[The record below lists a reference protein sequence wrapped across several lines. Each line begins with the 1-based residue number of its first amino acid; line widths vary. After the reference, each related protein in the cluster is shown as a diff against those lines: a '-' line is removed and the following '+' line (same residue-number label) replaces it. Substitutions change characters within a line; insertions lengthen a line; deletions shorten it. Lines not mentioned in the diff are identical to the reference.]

1 MHKARFE
8 QLLRK
13 PVWPAKY
20 FNMNN
25 NFFSRSEVTVA
36 IWELRQPFF
45 LVGGFSFVTNL
56 LMLVPSLY
64 MLQVYDRV
72 LASRSDMTLLMLT
85 LLTLGLYA
93 LLAGLEWVRS
103 RTLVRVGARFD
114 AALNHRVFNAA
125 FETNLRNV
133 GANAGQALSDLT
145 NVRQFITGNGLFAFF
160 DAPWFPIYLIV
171 IFMLHPMIGWFSV
184 GGAIVLVVLTLVN
197 EWATKGP
204 LTQANQAAIVSNNY
218 ATNNLRNAEVIQ
230 AMGMIDNLR
239 QRWYDRYKLLLAMQ
253 SVASDRAGSITAIS
267 KFIRLGQQSLIL
279 GLGALLVIEGELTP
293 GGMIAGSILMGRTL
307 APVEQLIGSWKQ
319 LISAR
324 SAFERLEKM
333 LGQFPARK
341 EGMSLPAPEGH
352 LSVESVMAAA
362 PGSNVAILKGV
373 SFSLDPGEAVAIIGP
388 SAAGKSTLARL
399 LVGIWPAMAGK
410 VRLDGADIFTWD
422 KLDLGPHI
430 GYLPQDV
437 ELFEGTIAENIARF
451 GELDNEKVITAARQ
465 AGVHD
470 MILHFPQGY
479 DTAIG
484 VAGGFLSGGQRQR
497 IALARAIYGH
507 PALIVLDEPNAS
519 LDDAGE
525 AALVLAV
532 QALKAEGCTV
542 VLITHRTSIISA
554 VDKILLMRDGQV
566 AAFGPRNEVLNAMS
580 KAARTSL
587 PAASEAQ
594 QPAA

>member
-1 MHKARFE
+1 MK
-8 QLLRK
+8 
-13 PVWPAKY
+13 
-20 FNMNN
+20 N
-25 NFFSRSEVTVA
+25 NFFSRSEVTAA
-36 IWELRQPFF
+36 IWELRHPFAM
-45 LVGGFSFVTNL
+45 VGGFSFVINL
-56 LMLVPSLY
+56 LMLLPSLY

-72 LASRSDMTLLMLT
+72 LSSRSEMTLLMLT
-85 LLTLGLYA
+85 LLVVGLYA
-93 LLAGLEWVRS
+93 LLSGLEWVRS

-114 AALNHRVFNAA
+114 AALNNRVFSAA
-125 FETNLRNV
+125 FETNLRAP
-133 GANAGQALSDLT
+133 GANAGQALADLT
-145 NVRQFITGNGLFAFF
+145 NVRQFVTGGGLFAFF
-160 DAPWFPIYLIV
+160 DAPWFPIYLAV
-171 IFMLHPMIGWFSV
+171 IFMLHPVIGWFSV
-184 GGAIVLVVLTLVN
+184 AGAFVLIILTLIN

-239 QRWYDRYKLLLAMQ
+239 QRWYDRYKMLLAMQ
-253 SVASDRAGSITAIS
+253 SVASNRAGTISAVS
-267 KFIRLGQQSLIL
+267 KFIRIAQQSLIL
-279 GLGALLVIEGELTP
+279 GLGALLVIKGEMTP

-324 SAFERLEKM
+324 GAFERLEKM
-333 LGQFPARK
+333 LGNFPAGR
-341 EGMSLPAPEGH
+341 ENMSLPPPEGH
-352 LSVESVMAAA
+352 LSVEGVMATA

-373 SFSLDPGEAVAIIGP
+373 TFSLNPGEAVAVIGP

-399 LVGIWPAMAGK
+399 LVGIWPAVSGK

-422 KLDLGPHI
+422 KIELGPHI

-437 ELFEGTIAENIARF
+437 ELFEGSIAENIARF
-451 GELDNEKVITAARQ
+451 GELDHEKIITAARQ

-479 DTAIG
+479 NTAIG
-484 VAGGFLSGGQRQR
+484 VSGGFLSGGQRQR
-497 IALARAIYGH
+497 IALARALYGH
-507 PALIVLDEPNAS
+507 PSLIVLDEPNAS

-525 AALVLAV
+525 AALVQAV

-554 VDKILLMRDGQV
+554 VDKILLLREGQV
-566 AAFGPRNEVLNAMS
+566 AAFGPRDDVLTAMA
-580 KAARTSL
+580 KASRATVPAVSETARI
-587 PAASEAQ
+587 A
-594 QPAA
+594 